1 MLPVYDFYAQ
11 IATFS
16 RAKIKDPVIFMAA
29 LEDQHKYHRVFLHLT
44 GHSNLKQT
52 YRVNDEC
59 QMKLIQAVGEKH
71 SVRISLAFFSR
82 LKYQLLPV
90 PLAQPVVLGI
100 CRNGLLGEGIVIPPS
115 DEGRDG
121 RDACRNQ
128 LLHGSALD
136 GQRTLAHGA
145 QQLIGKRQQ
154 QNSSSCNGTCS
165 NVEVH
170 SVSSFRVRVF
180 RYQTPDD

>member
-1 MLPVYDFYAQ
+1 
-11 IATFS
+11 
-16 RAKIKDPVIFMAA
+16 MAA

-90 PLAQPVVLGI
+90 QLPLALVFHISSQS
-100 CRNGLLGEGIVIPPS
+100 LLRE
-115 DEGRDG
+115 
-121 RDACRNQ
+121 
-128 LLHGSALD
+128 
-136 GQRTLAHGA
+136 
-145 QQLIGKRQQ
+145 
-154 QNSSSCNGTCS
+154 
-165 NVEVH
+165 
-170 SVSSFRVRVF
+170 
-180 RYQTPDD
+180 

>member
-59 QMKLIQAVGEKH
+59 QMKLFQAVGEKH
-71 SVRISLAFFSR
+71 SVRILF
-82 LKYQLLPV
+82 
-90 PLAQPVVLGI
+90 
-100 CRNGLLGEGIVIPPS
+100 
-115 DEGRDG
+115 
-121 RDACRNQ
+121 
-128 LLHGSALD
+128 ALF
-136 GQRTLAHGA
+136 
-145 QQLIGKRQQ
+145 
-154 QNSSSCNGTCS
+154 SSSPQISIISRSASAGARIPHQRP
-165 NVEVH
+165 E
-170 SVSSFRVRVF
+170 
-180 RYQTPDD
+180 PPA

>member
-1 MLPVYDFYAQ
+1 
-11 IATFS
+11 
-16 RAKIKDPVIFMAA
+16 MAA

-90 PLAQPVVLGI
+90 QLPLALVFHISSQSLLRERVVL
-100 CRNGLLGEGIVIPPS
+100 PPGHERS
-115 DEGRDG
+115 HGRD
-121 RDACRNQ
+121 RQ
-128 LLHGSALD
+128 PLLAGYTRHTSPM
-136 GQRTLAHGA
+136 LAS
-145 QQLIGKRQQ
+145 GKYRLL
-154 QNSSSCNGTCS
+154 S
-165 NVEVH
+165 
-170 SVSSFRVRVF
+170 
-180 RYQTPDD
+180 